1 MKLIAEAH
9 RRVANI
15 YKNPFATWEIEGIAY
30 DGLSY
35 LQVNGSPE
43 PGLGFHVF
51 KMAPGAHV
59 YAHEHT
65 SDEEFLVIEGELIE
79 NDGTVYRKGDLV
91 WLRAGTQHSSHSPS
105 GCTVVVHVSTLERV
119 IDGQSSP

>member
-1 MKLIAEAH
+1 MKPIAGAD

-15 YKNPFATWEIEGIAY
+15 YDSPFAMWEIEGSAY

-35 LQVNGSPE
+35 LQVNGSGE
-43 PGLGFHVF
+43 IGLGFHVF
-51 KMAPGAHV
+51 KMAPGASV

-65 SDEEFLVIEGELIE
+65 SDEEFLMIEGELIE

-91 WLRAGTQHSSHSPS
+91 WLKAGTQHSSHSPG
-105 GCTVVVHVSTLERV
+105 GCTIVVHVGTLERT
-119 IDGQSSP
+119 I